1 MKHAQEASIGVMD
14 YLISEGHKIPSV
26 TYETN
31 GTQELTEEFENF
43 WGWTNNTT
51 DETELFFSVSPKLWT
66 VAGEKPKKAIKPDN
80 VAQYNQVSGRGQLK
94 FVCNGTNECW
104 DELES
109 VVEQFRQAG
118 VEYPIWIMPVGA
130 TVEGQKGELAGAKF
144 TDGDIANQALQRGYN
159 VSARVHTYMWGNVIG
174 V

>member
-1 MKHAQEASIGVMD
+1 MD

-31 GTQELTEEFENF
+31 GTQTLTEEFKDF
-43 WGWTNNTT
+43 WGWTNNST
-51 DETELFFSVSPKLWT
+51 DDVELFFSVSPKLWT
-66 VAGEKPKKAIKPDN
+66 VAGEKAKKAIKPDA
-80 VAQYNQVSGRGQLK
+80 VAEYWQTSGRGQLK

-109 VVEQFRQAG
+109 VVEQFREAG